1 VSTLTNQIENLNKI
15 RNILLRI
22 FCLCSITIFTLSLSA
37 QNYPLGD
44 SLKHHLQFDPKPTV
58 YWNSYNSFMTG
69 RRIGIQALK
78 AGLIFNKRLTLGV
91 GYHWMEGGVDEFL
104 PQQGRM
110 IPLKMRYASVFGE
123 FVFYNKNNWVGTIPV
138 QLGWGKSFLHWKS
151 DGENLK
157 WKEGMVVLYEPS
169 ISIEY
174 KFSPWIAVGMGYG
187 YRIML
192 KNNRAIDQN
201 FYAPLYVFKAR
212 ILFEELWERYQ
223 DRILTD

>member
-1 VSTLTNQIENLNKI
+1 MSTLTNQIESLNKI
-15 RNILLRI
+15 RNIVLRI

-44 SLKHHLQFDPKPTV
+44 SLKYHLQSEPKPTV
-58 YWNSYNSFMTG
+58 YWTSYNSFITG

-78 AGLIFNKRLTLGV
+78 AGLIFNKRLTFGV

-123 FVFYNKNNWVGTIPV
+123 FVFYNKNNWIGTLPV
-138 QLGWGKSFLHWKS
+138 QLGCGKSFLHWKD
-151 DGENLK
+151 DGENVK
-157 WKEGMVVLYEPS
+157 WKEGMVILYEPS

-201 FYAPLYVFKAR
+201 VYAPLYVFKAR

>member
-1 VSTLTNQIENLNKI
+1 VSTLTNQIDNLNKI
-15 RNILLRI
+15 RNIVLRI
-22 FCLCSITIFTLSLSA
+22 FCLCSITILTLSLSA

-44 SLKHHLQFDPKPTV
+44 SLKHHLQFAPKPTV
-58 YWNSYNSFMTG
+58 YWTSYNSFMTG

-104 PQQGRM
+104 PQQGKM

-212 ILFEELWERYQ
+212 ILFDELWERYQ

>member
-1 VSTLTNQIENLNKI
+1 VSTLTKITEHLNKI
-15 RNILLRI
+15 RNIVLRI
-22 FCLCSITIFTLSLSA
+22 FCLLTFSA
-37 QNYPLGD
+37 QSQLMCGQVFSLGD
-44 SLKHHLQFDPKPTV
+44 SLEHHFQYTPKPTF
-58 YWNSYNSFMTG
+58 YWTSYNSFMTG
-69 RRIGIQALK
+69 RRIGIQSLK

-91 GYHWMEGGVDEFL
+91 GYHWMGRGVEEYL
-104 PQQGRM
+104 PQLGKM
-110 IPLKMRYASVFGE
+110 VPLKMRYASLFGE
-123 FVFYNKNNWVGTIPV
+123 FVFYNKNNWIGTLPV
-138 QLGWGKSFLHWKS
+138 QLGCGKSFLHWKK
-151 DGENLK
+151 DGENVK
-157 WKEGMVVLYEPS
+157 WKEGIVILYEPS

>member
-1 VSTLTNQIENLNKI
+1 
-15 RNILLRI
+15 
-22 FCLCSITIFTLSLSA
+22 
-37 QNYPLGD
+37 
-44 SLKHHLQFDPKPTV
+44 
-58 YWNSYNSFMTG
+58 MTG

-78 AGLIFNKRLTLGV
+78 AGMIFNKRLTLGV

>member
-15 RNILLRI
+15 RNMVLRI
-22 FCLCSITIFTLSLSA
+22 FCLCSIAIFTLSLSA

-44 SLKHHLQFDPKPTV
+44 SLKHHLQFAPKPTV
-58 YWNSYNSFMTG
+58 YWTSYNSFMTG

-78 AGLIFNKRLTLGV
+78 AGLIFNKRLTLGF
-91 GYHWMEGGVDEFL
+91 GYHWMESGVDEFL
-104 PQQGRM
+104 PQQGKM

-223 DRILTD
+223 DRILRD